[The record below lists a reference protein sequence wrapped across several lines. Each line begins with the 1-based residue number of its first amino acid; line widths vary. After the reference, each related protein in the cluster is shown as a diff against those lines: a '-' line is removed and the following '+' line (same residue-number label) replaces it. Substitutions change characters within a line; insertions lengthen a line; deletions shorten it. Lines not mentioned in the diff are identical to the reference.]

1 MLCTLDVTLSR
12 LFNPKWSVF
21 NRVAVSTCTE
31 SQYSKRYLVKHR
43 HTRHTGSF
51 KYIKPFSVVF
61 FLFVAFFAFI
71 RLFLYIF
78 VISVRIFIFF
88 SFIHMNVENQRTHN
102 TIITILVLVIVCALA
117 VLSLHQTFFKQQLFT
132 IQIEW
137 IILYWSTYFT
147 FEKLFAARWLFTG
160 AIVVVV
166 FI

>member
-1 MLCTLDVTLSR
+1 MCLIASRSQHALNHNIRKDTWWSTGTHGTQGLS
-12 LFNPKWSVF
+12 NTS
-21 NRVAVSTCTE
+21 NH
-31 SQYSKRYLVKHR
+31 LVL
-43 HTRHTGSF
+43 
-51 KYIKPFSVVF
+51 F

-132 IQIEW
+132 IQIER